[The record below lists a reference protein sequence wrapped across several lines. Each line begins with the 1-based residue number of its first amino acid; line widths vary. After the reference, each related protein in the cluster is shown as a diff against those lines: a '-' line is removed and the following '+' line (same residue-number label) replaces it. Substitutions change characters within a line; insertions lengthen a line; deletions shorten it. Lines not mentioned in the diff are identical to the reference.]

1 MDETVLYSMH
11 MKTIIHV
18 ARMEHTSAIEEY
30 IKKKLASV
38 ERLIDA
44 NDTSAKAA
52 VEVGLD
58 TKHHKKGDVFF
69 AEIELHTRQKD
80 YYCVER
86 ADDLYA
92 AIDLVRD
99 ELVREVKSFREKRR
113 DVAKRS
119 ARVAKKTIKK
129 IR

>member
-1 MDETVLYSMH
+1 
-11 MKTIIHV
+11 
-18 ARMEHTSAIEEY
+18 MENTEAIESY
-30 IKKKLASV
+30 VKKKLAV
-38 ERLIDA
+38 IERLLDK
-44 NDTSAKAA
+44 NDSSAKVA

-58 TKHHKKGDVFF
+58 TKHHKKGNIFF

-99 ELVREVKSFREKRR
+99 ELVREVKSFRQKVR

-119 ARVAKKTIKK
+119 AVAVKRTM
-129 IR
+129 RRGY